1 MSALPVSRFRYR
13 AATATGAMVEG
24 TLAAASRDHALD
36 ALRAQALVPVAV
48 EPATDTGRGAT
59 RGLLAGSVRR
69 DRGVWVRT
77 LATLTAAGTPM
88 DRTLSVAADVVTHPA
103 VVAAARDVRKRV
115 VGGSPLADAM
125 RAHPAVFLPLHA
137 AMVEA
142 GEATGTLSAACDLLA
157 RFLDDDDQW
166 RDQLSAALLYPA
178 LMATVATAGVLV
190 LLLVVVP
197 RFAGLLN
204 DLGGT
209 LPWATQL
216 LVGVG
221 TLVQQWWWLLGVGG
235 ATAVVGG
242 RAWLAQPSAQ
252 LAWHR
257 ARLSWPLVGPLERA
271 IATARFTRGLGTLL
285 SGGQPVLS
293 AWRLAVGGVGNRSIA
308 LALREA
314 ERGIARGESVASV
327 VRDVIA
333 PLAVQLLA
341 VGEEGG
347 ALDRMALQ
355 AAQAHEEQVRRSL
368 RTLAALVEPAMIL
381 LFGAIVGLVALAML
395 QAIYAVNTG
404 LS

>member
-1 MSALPVSRFRYR
+1 
-13 AATATGAMVEG
+13 MVEG
-24 TLAAASRDHALD
+24 TLAAASREHAVD
-36 ALRAQALVPVAV
+36 ALRAQALVPVTV
-48 EPATDTGRGAT
+48 EPALDNGT
-59 RGLLAGSVRR
+59 RFSWTLLGTSLRR
-69 DRGVWVRT
+69 DRAVWVRT
-77 LATLTAAGTPM
+77 MATLTAAGAPM
-88 DRTLSVAADVVTHPA
+88 DRALAVAHDVVTHSGVA
-103 VVAAARDVRKRV
+103 AAARDVRTRV
-115 VGGSPLADAM
+115 IGGSTLADAL

-166 RDQLSAALLYPA
+166 RDQLGAALLYPA
-178 LMATVATAGVLV
+178 LMASVATAGVLV

-197 RFAGLLN
+197 RFAGLLG

-216 LVGVG
+216 LVTVGTAVRHWWWLGAVVVGAGVAALRTYLAQPAAQVAWHRQRLTWPIVG
-221 TLVQQWWWLLGVGG
+221 TL
-235 ATAVVGG
+235 
-242 RAWLAQPSAQ
+242 
-252 LAWHR
+252 
-257 ARLSWPLVGPLERA
+257 ERA
-271 IATARFTRGLGTLL
+271 VATARFTRGLGTLL

-293 AWRLAVGGVGNRSIA
+293 AWRLAVGGVSNRA
-308 LALREA
+308 LAMDLGDA
-314 ERGIARGESVASV
+314 ERRIARGESVASA
-327 VRDVIA
+327 VRGMLS
-333 PLAVQLLA
+333 PLGVQLLA

-347 ALDRMALQ
+347 ALDRLALQ

-368 RTLAALVEPAMIL
+368 RTVAALVEPAMIL